1 MFHNKRLLSGY
12 IDNQLNESEK
22 IKLEKH
28 LKKCRGCFFELENIK
43 KLKSSIAHF
52 AEHEKIPE
60 VFIRKLLLPTSR
72 SPLPV
77 VPVPVYE
84 TLAYKFGI
92 AFFLNAFM
100 LKFDSFSNTWVAIL
114 GSYALFHLV
123 IYLKRFCVVKQLGL
137 V

>member
-12 IDNQLNESEK
+12 IDNQLEETK
-22 IKLEKH
+22 KVKLEKH
-28 LKKCRGCFFELENIK
+28 LKKCGRCFIELETLK
-43 KLKSSIAHF
+43 KLKNNLEIF
-52 AEHEKIPE
+52 VQQERIPE
-60 VFIRKLLLPTSR
+60 VKLSMPSLTTYHLPLT
-72 SPLPV
+72 V

-123 IYLKRFCVVKQLGL
+123 LYLKRFCLIKQMGF